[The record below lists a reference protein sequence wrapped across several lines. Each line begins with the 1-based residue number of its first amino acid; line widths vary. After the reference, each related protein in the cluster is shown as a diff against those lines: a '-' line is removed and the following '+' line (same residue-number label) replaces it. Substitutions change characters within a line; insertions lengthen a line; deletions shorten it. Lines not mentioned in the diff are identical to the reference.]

1 MSVKKKD
8 SSEIWYFQ
16 ILQRHLDNVTF
27 EFYTKQTEFRRLA
40 KKNKNEDECFVAVLD
55 VDIDYKNLEV
65 SKKARMDIIELF
77 AKSPNVEVYLSSR
90 CWENWLIGHFVDF
103 NQYTTNDTHIPIPD
117 YKKQRKWYTANQ
129 DLLMATLNMAIQR
142 CVKQRRVGY
151 DHNCIPADCDE
162 IPDLKIRSL
171 SLKIIELCN
180 PISYIDILIKKI
192 YKMNGTSLESVSTDK
207 VPN

>member
-1 MSVKKKD
+1 M
-8 SSEIWYFQ
+8 
-16 ILQRHLDNVTF
+16 
-27 EFYTKQTEFRRLA
+27 
-40 KKNKNEDECFVAVLD
+40 
-55 VDIDYKNLEV
+55 
-65 SKKARMDIIELF
+65 
-77 AKSPNVEVYLSSR
+77 
-90 CWENWLIGHFVDF
+90 DF